1 MKGPERGSEAV
12 IPAAEMK
19 YMRIG
24 AYYQRGRCEFTVWTP
39 FRNTV
44 QVKIVSPR
52 ELIVALEADER
63 SYWRATVED
72 VLPGTRYYYRLDGE
86 RDRPDPASH
95 FQPDG
100 VHGPSEVV
108 DHAVFTW
115 EDGEWKGVP
124 LTDFILYEIHVGAFT
139 QEGTFDAVMAQ
150 LNYLN
155 ELGITAVELM
165 PLAQFPGPRNWGY
178 DGVYPYAV
186 QNSYGGPEG
195 LKRLVNAC
203 HQKGVA
209 VVLDV
214 VYNHLGP
221 EGNYLWDFGPYFTDR
236 YRTPWGQAINFDGA
250 YSDEVRRYFIGNA
263 LHWIREYHIDALRID
278 AIHGIF
284 DLSAKHFL
292 QELGEAV
299 HIEAETLGR
308 NVYVIPE
315 SDLNDVRVINP
326 KEIGGYGLDAQWN
339 DDFHHALHTLLTGER
354 SGYYRDF
361 GTIGYLEKAFREG
374 FVYSGQYSEYRKR
387 SHGSSSKERPAHQF
401 VVFSQNHDQVGNRML
416 GERLSSMDSFERL
429 KLVAGAVLF
438 SPYIP
443 LLFMGEEYGETAPFQ
458 YFVSHFDAGLIEAVR
473 KGRMEEFASFGW
485 QGAVPDPQDEHTFLR
500 SKINLGLRH
509 AGEHKTLLDFY
520 TVLLKLRKSLPAL
533 SMPGKD
539 TLDVI
544 RYDRELSLFLRRRYG
559 ESDVLILLAFDA
571 VRQSP
576 VVRIPQGKWVKILDS
591 TSPVW
596 GGAGDLTA
604 RSVVSRDED
613 VVLHLNPHSVVLY
626 EKSQEE
632 Q

>member
-1 MKGPERGSEAV
+1 MKGPERGSETV
-12 IPAAEMK
+12 FPSEEMK
-19 YMRIG
+19 DMRIG
-24 AYYQRGRCEFTVWTP
+24 AYYQGGRCEFTVWAP
-39 FRNTV
+39 FRNAV

-52 ELIVALEADER
+52 ERIVALEADGR
-63 SYWRATVED
+63 GYWRATVED
-72 VLPGTRYYYRLDGE
+72 VLPGTLYYYRLDGE
-86 RDRPDPASH
+86 RDRPDPASC
-95 FQPDG
+95 FQPQG
-100 VHGPSEVV
+100 VHGPSAVV
-108 DHAVFTW
+108 DPRAFAW
-115 EDGEWKGVP
+115 QDEAWKGLP
-124 LTDFILYEIHVGAFT
+124 LPSMVLYELHVGAFT
-139 QEGTFDAVMAQ
+139 QEGTFDAVIAQ
-150 LNYLN
+150 LDYLN

-165 PLAQFPGPRNWGY
+165 PVAQFPGPRNWGY

-186 QNSYGGPEG
+186 QYSYGGPEG
-195 LKRLVNAC
+195 LKRLVNDC
-203 HQKGVA
+203 HRKGLA

-221 EGNYLWDFGPYFTDR
+221 EGNYLWDYGPYFTDK
-236 YRTPWGQAINFDGA
+236 YKTPWGDAINFDGP
-250 YSDEVRRYFIGNA
+250 YSDEVRNYFIESA
-263 LHWIREYHIDALRID
+263 LAWVTNYHIDSLRID

-284 DLSAKHFL
+284 DFSAKHFL
-292 QELGEAV
+292 AELGEAI
-299 HIEAETLGR
+299 HARADELGR
-308 NVYVIPE
+308 KICVIPE

-326 KEIGGYGLDAQWN
+326 VEIGGYGLDAQWN

-361 GTIGYLEKAFREG
+361 GTIGHLEKAFREG
-374 FVYSGQYSEYRKR
+374 FVFSGQYSEYRKR
-387 SHGSSSKERPAHQF
+387 SHGSSSKGRPAYQF

-429 KLVAGAVLF
+429 KLVAGAVLL

-458 YFVSHFDAGLIEAVR
+458 YFMSHSDAGLIDAIR

-485 QGAVPDPQDEHTFLR
+485 RGAVPDPQDEHSFLR

-520 TVLLKLRKSLPAL
+520 TMLLKLRKTLPAL

-544 RYDRELSLFLRRRYG
+544 RYEREQSLFLRRRYG

-571 VRQSP
+571 DRQSP

-596 GGAGDLTA
+596 GGAGDLTVQ
-604 RSVVSRDED
+604 SVVSQDED
-613 VVLHLNPHSVVLY
+613 VVLYLNPHSVVLY
-626 EKSQEE
+626 NKSREE